1 MKTKKILLGGIAG
14 GVTFFLLGWL
24 VYGILLMNYTTA
36 NYNQCAM
43 RPMEEMIWMAM
54 IISNL
59 AFGFLLSVIFNW
71 SNTTGILSGL
81 KVAGITG
88 LLICVSLDF
97 SLYSMS
103 SMFSGI
109 PALLVD
115 IVVYTIMSAL
125 TGVVVAWVMGM
136 VKK

>member
-43 RPMEEMIWMAM
+43 RPMEEMIWIAM